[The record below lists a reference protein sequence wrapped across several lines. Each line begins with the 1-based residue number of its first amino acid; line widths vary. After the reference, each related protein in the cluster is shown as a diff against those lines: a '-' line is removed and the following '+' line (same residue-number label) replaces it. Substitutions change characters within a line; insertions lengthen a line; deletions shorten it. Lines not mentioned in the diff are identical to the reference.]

1 MVDLRRCLIR
11 MSEVP
16 LYLAGLSGAVDVLL
30 GTWAANI
37 YRGTSL
43 IRIHPPLGPYRR
55 PMPRVLRWSY

>member
-1 MVDLRRCLIR
+1 